1 MTTAT
6 RTKRIELPVAGMS
19 CASCVAR
26 VEHGLQSTPGVAQA
40 QVNFAAERAAVTF
53 DPGRISVKDLIAA
66 VHGAGYQVPH
76 EKVTIPIV
84 GMSCASCVERVE
96 HALRALDG
104 VVEASVNL
112 ATEQATVEYV
122 PGLVGPDDLRR
133 AVRAAGY
140 EAPVGEEPTVD
151 REAARR
157 ARELRSLRRRLVG
170 AALLSLPLLWGSL
183 PHMGLRILAP
193 AFLHDWTVQFLLAT
207 PVQFWAGW
215 RFYRG
220 AWAALR
226 HGAADMNTLIA
237 TGTSAAYLYSAAATF
252 APGWFAT
259 GGVRPSVYYET
270 AAIIILFILLGR
282 YLEALA
288 KGRTS
293 DAIRRLVG
301 LQARTARVIRDG
313 TEREVP
319 TDAVVPD
326 DIVVVRPGEKIPVD
340 GVVTEGFS
348 TVDESMITGESM
360 PVEKGPGSAVIG
372 ATLNRTGT
380 FRFRATKVGRETT
393 LAQIIRLVEEA
404 QGTKAPIQR
413 LADRVAAYFVPAVIG
428 IALLTAAVW
437 YWFGPQPAATYA
449 LLNFVAVLI
458 IACPCALGLA
468 THTAIMVGTGRG
480 AEAGILIRGGD
491 ALEVAHKIT
500 AVVLDKTGT
509 LTRGRPAVTDVV
521 PAAGFDEETLLRL
534 VASAERGS
542 EHPIGEAI
550 VARAQAAG
558 LRLAEPTAFEAVPG
572 QGVRALVDGRTVLV
586 GNDALMALH
595 GVRLDGLGAQ
605 ADALAAAG
613 KTPML
618 AAVDGWPAGLIAVA
632 DTLKPYSREVVA
644 ALQKMGLLVVMLTG
658 DNRRTADAIARQ
670 VGVDRV
676 VAEVKPAEKA
686 AQVEALQREGHVV
699 AMVGDGINDAPALMR
714 ADLGI
719 AIGAGTDVAIE
730 SAGIVLIGED
740 LRGVLAAIAL
750 SRRTM
755 RTIRQNLFWAFAYN
769 VALIP
774 VAAGALYPLAGVLLS
789 PVLAALAMAASSV
802 TVVSN
807 SLRLRSYRPATI

>member
-6 RTKRIELPVAGMS
+6 GVKTIELPVAGMS

-26 VEHGLQSTPGVAQA
+26 VEGGLQRTPGVARA

-53 DPGRISVKDLIAA
+53 DPARISVKDLIAA
-66 VHGAGYQVPH
+66 VHGAGYEVPH
-76 EKVTIPIV
+76 ETVVIPVV

-96 HALRALDG
+96 HALRAVEG

-112 ATEQATVEYV
+112 ATEQATVTYV
-122 PGLVGPDDLRR
+122 PGLAGPDDLRR
-133 AVRAAGY
+133 AIRQAGY
-140 EAPVGEEPTVD
+140 EAPLGEEATVD
-151 REAARR
+151 REATRR
-157 ARELRSLRRRLVG
+157 ARELRSLRWRLVG

-183 PHMGLRILAP
+183 PHMGVDIWAP
-193 AFLHDWTVQFLLAT
+193 AFLHDWIVQFLLAT
-207 PVQFWAGW
+207 PVQFWAGG

-220 AWAALR
+220 MWAALR
-226 HGAADMNTLIA
+226 HGTADMNTLIA

-252 APGWFAT
+252 APGWFA
-259 GGVRPSVYYET
+259 GSGVRPSVYYET
-270 AAIIILFILLGR
+270 AAIIIVFILLGR
-282 YLEALA
+282 YLEAIA
-288 KGRTS
+288 RGRTS
-293 DAIRRLVG
+293 EAIRRLMG
-301 LQARTARVIRDG
+301 LQARTARVVRDG
-313 TEREVP
+313 TEVDVP
-319 TDAVVPD
+319 VDAVAVG

-360 PVEKGPGSAVIG
+360 PVEKSPGAPVIG
-372 ATLNRTGT
+372 ATINRTGA
-380 FRFRATKVGRETT
+380 FKFRATKVGRDTA

-404 QGTKAPIQR
+404 QGSKAPIQR
-413 LADRVAAYFVPAVIG
+413 LADRVAAYFVPAVIA
-428 IALLTAAVW
+428 IAVVTAGVW
-437 YWFGPQPAATYA
+437 YAFGPQPAATYA

-468 THTAIMVGTGRG
+468 TPTAIMVGTGRG
-480 AEAGILIRGGD
+480 AEAGILIRGGE
-491 ALEVAHKIT
+491 ALELAHRIT

-509 LTRGRPAVTDVV
+509 LTRGRPDVTDVV
-521 PAAGFDEETLLRL
+521 PAAGFDEAALLRL

-558 LRLAEPTAFEAVPG
+558 LPLVEPSAFEAVPG
-572 QGVRALVDGRTVLV
+572 HGVEAVVEGRVVLA
-586 GNDALMALH
+586 GNVALMARH
-595 GVRLDGLGAQ
+595 GVATDGLAAQ
-605 ADALAAAG
+605 AEALAAQG
-613 KTPML
+613 KTAML
-618 AAVDGWPAGLIAVA
+618 AAVDGQPAGLIGVA
-632 DTLKPYSREVVA
+632 DTLKPHSREVVA
-644 ALQKMGLLVVMLTG
+644 ALKKMGLLVVMLTG
-658 DNRRTADAIARQ
+658 DGRRTAEAIARQ

-676 VAEVKPAEKA
+676 IAEVKPAEKA
-686 AQVEALQREGHVV
+686 AHIEALRREGHVV
-699 AMVGDGINDAPALMR
+699 AMVGDGINDAPALAR
-714 ADLGI
+714 ADLGL

-730 SAGIVLIGED
+730 SAGIVLIGDD

-750 SRRTM
+750 SRRTV

-774 VAAGALYPLAGVLLS
+774 VAAGALYPFTGVLLS

-807 SLRLRSYRPATI
+807 SLRLRSYRPAGV